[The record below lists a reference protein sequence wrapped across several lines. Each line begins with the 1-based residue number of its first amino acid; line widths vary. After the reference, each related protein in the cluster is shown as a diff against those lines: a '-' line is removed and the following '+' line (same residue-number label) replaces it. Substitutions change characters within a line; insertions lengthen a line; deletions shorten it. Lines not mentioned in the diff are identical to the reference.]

1 MIVCV
6 AAKPSIDKLFEV
18 DRVVRGAIHRPSGY
32 LQVAGGKGL
41 NAARAAVTLGADV
54 RAVTLLS
61 GHAGRWIAEELERE
75 GIETEIVWT
84 PGESRASLSV
94 ADRETAGMTE
104 FYEDGTPIDAA
115 AWASFATAVEA
126 TAAGASWLT
135 MSGALPPGAPPDG
148 YASLRCECQ
157 VAADTVAERPDRV
170 ALVKVNAAEAAI
182 LTGLD
187 TSDADGAVAA
197 ARALAETGAAAVTR
211 GPLGAVL
218 VAGEE
223 ACMGHIDATG
233 AYPVGSGDS
242 FLAGMVTAR
251 DQGAEW
257 QSALALAL
265 GAAAANAEVPGA
277 GRFARSEA
285 ERLAARAVISSA

>member
-1 MIVCV
+1 M

-18 DRVVRGAIHRPSGY
+18 DRVVPGAIHRPSGY

-41 NAARAAVTLGADV
+41 NAARAAVTLGAEV

-75 GIETEIVWT
+75 GIASEIIWT

-94 ADRETAGMTE
+94 ADRATAGLTE
-104 FYEDGTPIDAA
+104 FYEDGTPIDADAWRRFA
-115 AWASFATAVEA
+115 AAVKAASVGAT
-126 TAAGASWLT
+126 WLT
-135 MSGALPPGAPPDG
+135 ISGALPPGAPPDG
-148 YASLRCECQ
+148 YASLRCGCQ

-170 ALVKVNAAEAAI
+170 TLVKVNAPEAAI

-187 TSDADGAVAA
+187 TSDGDGAVAA

-211 GPLGAVL
+211 GPPGAVL
-218 VAGEE
+218 VAGGD
-223 ACMGHIDATG
+223 AFAGHIEATG
-233 AYPVGSGDS
+233 PYPVGSGDS

-251 DQGAEW
+251 DQGADW
-257 QSALALAL
+257 RAALALAL
-265 GAAAANAEVPGA
+265 GAAAANAETPGA
-277 GRFARSEA
+277 ARFERSEA
-285 ERLAARAVISSA
+285 ERLAGRAVINPV